1 MRQVKKGRRIDPAA
15 FAAVLPGKKR
25 EIERKGVSAPR
36 LMTARERGESG
47 IKTGRRTDLGR
58 RRWDDGR
65 GFDNEI
71 HLKIEKKYKY
81 VICRP
86 FAVFLL
92 QNFGCGESRTLA
104 NAQRAGTGQPSLDLK
119 QRRPYTLLLLYK
131 RTDS

>member
-15 FAAVLPGKKR
+15 FAAVLPGKKGEI
-25 EIERKGVSAPR
+25 EIERKGVSAAR

-71 HLKIEKKYKY
+71 PLKMSRKK
-81 VICRP
+81 
-86 FAVFLL
+86 L
-92 QNFGCGESRTLA
+92 
-104 NAQRAGTGQPSLDLK
+104 
-119 QRRPYTLLLLYK
+119 
-131 RTDS
+131 